1 LEELSLKELVKIL
14 YRRRNLIMWTVIIA
28 VLLSL
33 IYSFFIAVP
42 LYYAQAIC
50 QVKGL
55 NTGVYTFEQE
65 NSISAIIDELLEQVR
80 EPEYLEQVSKA
91 LAGINIQITG
101 NELQGLLS
109 FGKGADDNTIIA
121 TARCKEKKDAAEIA
135 NKAADVLCGY
145 SSDYY
150 REKLQPHLA
159 YAWERMELERVK
171 AEEALS
177 DYKDYL
183 AEPESVQKLQ
193 ADLKINE
200 ALLVQLEANLI
211 SGNIGTGKSKEQLEQ
226 DIIYLKGEIEV
237 LRRKLLDE
245 SNRDKLYNE
254 DLRSLFKVYNALK
267 EEYNRLKFAE
277 LYLETKSNVSILSYA
292 VEPESAGWPNIK
304 FITAVSLTLGILISF
319 FTAFT
324 IEYFKLRK

>member
-1 LEELSLKELVKIL
+1 
-14 YRRRNLIMWTVIIA
+14 
-28 VLLSL
+28 
-33 IYSFFIAVP
+33 
-42 LYYAQAIC
+42 
-50 QVKGL
+50 
-55 NTGVYTFEQE
+55 
-65 NSISAIIDELLEQVR
+65 
-80 EPEYLEQVSKA
+80 
-91 LAGINIQITG
+91 
-101 NELQGLLS
+101 
-109 FGKGADDNTIIA
+109 
-121 TARCKEKKDAAEIA
+121 
-135 NKAADVLCGY
+135 
-145 SSDYY
+145 
-150 REKLQPHLA
+150 
-159 YAWERMELERVK
+159 MELERVK

-226 DIIYLKGEIEV
+226 DIIYLKGEIGSLKV
-237 LRRKLLDE
+237 KLRDE
-245 SNRDKLYNE
+245 YVKDKLFDE
-254 DLRSLFKVYNALK
+254 DLKSIMRVYTSL
-267 EEYNRLKFAE
+267 EDEYNKLKLAE